1 MIGSVSFRW
10 SQRRA
15 GRGWV
20 TAVLAVP
27 VLRPGNDRAWL
38 RGAEG
43 GERVVF
49 HVVQG
54 EDGLD
59 HGGALFRPAPQLGG
73 QDFPVLEARRA
84 PPAHA
89 PPLRLPP
96 VPPPPPRGT
105 PLPPSPS

>member
-73 QDFPVLEARRA
+73 QDFPVLEAGGGA
-84 PPAHA
+84 LAHA
-89 PPLRLPP
+89 AEPGLPP
-96 VPPPPPRGT
+96 GSGPPGGG
-105 PLPPSPS
+105 